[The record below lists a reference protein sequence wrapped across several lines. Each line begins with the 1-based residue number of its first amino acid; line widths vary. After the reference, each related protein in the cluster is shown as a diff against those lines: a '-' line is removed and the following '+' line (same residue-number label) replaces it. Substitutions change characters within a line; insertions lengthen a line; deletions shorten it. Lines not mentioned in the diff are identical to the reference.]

1 MDFDMMPRGQ
11 GQRQQRPPQRY
22 IEKRRRRRK
31 AIMMKVIAFFVLII
45 FIVGIVLGIILLKGK
60 SFTGTF
66 EREVDVTELVSADIA
81 LWLSDIDGA
90 EIDTQWV
97 KSRVEPYTVKEILT
111 LSDTYSRTVD
121 PDSYAKLTQRVND
134 DIDKLLSEIIKD
146 KLVEKGYKEQ
156 MTDDEALAI
165 TSQVLGMSASE
176 FLSSNGI
183 SLVPTID
190 EIAEIVIGSANGLS
204 CSFEKSGNKITIT
217 SQDVSETEQIIY
229 KKGTLVFTESGR
241 VYNEKE

>member
-45 FIVGIVLGIILLKGK
+45 FIVGIVLGIILLKGRN
-60 SFTGTF
+60 FTGTF

-121 PDSYAKLTQRVND
+121 PDSYTKLTQRVND

-156 MTDDEALAI
+156 MTDEEALAI
-165 TSQVLGMSASE
+165 TSQVLGMSASDY
-176 FLSSNGI
+176 LSSNGI
-183 SLVPTID
+183 SIVPSSE
-190 EIAEIVIGSANGLS
+190 EISEVVTGSLNEVDLS
-204 CSFEKSGNKITIT
+204 FDKSGNKLTVT
-217 SQDVSETEQIIY
+217 SENDSKTEHIIY